1 MTDEQYWAQ
10 RMAEL
15 EEKWNKKCRQ
25 ELEAELI
32 AYYRQALEHIRKDV
46 NDLYARFARD
56 NELTYVEASQ
66 LLQGSEYRVWRMDIQ
81 DYLKQY
87 RDTGSAEILR
97 ELNTLAMRSR
107 ITRLDKLYSETLVHL
122 ADLTKKTEDRVDRF
136 LPTAYKDFYYYNLY
150 NIGQKAGLQ
159 SAVTAVDDKQ
169 VLDILKTPWS
179 DKNYSQR
186 IWKNNAKLAQTIQ
199 QTIVQA
205 THRGTSIDTL
215 SRLVSRR
222 MDVGVSDARRL
233 VRTELNFSENRAAYD
248 SIKDAG
254 MKYYRFIA
262 TLDRRTSAT
271 CREHDGHVYE
281 LDEYSP
287 GSTAPPLHPNC
298 RSTISGSL
306 YGPDKKKTG
315 TRIAR
320 NDKGKTYYVPADM
333 TYKEWEKLYVHK
345 SMTIQEW
352 NDTHK
357 AGISK
362 SILGSTYYK
371 EIVMEAK
378 NRGIAYNA
386 VHPWKVQPD
395 EQTIITRL
403 AGGDRTGGS
412 CSSLAF
418 AYAGNMNGLDV
429 LDFRG
434 GDSQMLFAQN
444 DIIAKVCHLKGVD
457 AAITH
462 VKKEIAGT
470 IDLLNNLTV
479 GKTYYL
485 AVGKHA
491 AIVRNTGNALQYL
504 ELQSGFQGYSNGW
517 HDFGIYGSISE
528 TLKTRFGCRKTVGG
542 DAMLIDIESLRDNIE
557 FQDILGYINTDE
569 AQQQKGSGG
578 HVK

>member
-87 RDTGSAEILR
+87 RDTGSVEILR

-107 ITRLDKLYSETLVHL
+107 ITPLDKLYSETLVHL
-122 ADLTKKTEDRVDRF
+122 VDLTKKTEDRVDRF
-136 LPTAYKDFYYYNLY
+136 LPTAYKDFYYHNLY

-254 MKYYRFIA
+254 MKYYRFSA

-306 YGPDKKKTG
+306 YGPGKKKTG

-320 NDKGKTYYVPADM
+320 DNNDKAYYVPADM
-333 TYKEWEKLYVHK
+333 TYREWYQQYVSAASVQNFK
-345 SMTIQEW
+345 KVVLSNEE
-352 NDTHK
+352 
-357 AGISK
+357 
-362 SILGSTYYK
+362 
-371 EIVMEAK
+371 EIVKRSGKNLAFRQIATQPNLHIANGITLKPKQMHVLQQRIASAAK
-378 NRGIAYNA
+378 VIGVAN
-386 VHPWKVQPD
+386 
-395 EQTIITRL
+395 
-403 AGGDRTGGS
+403 
-412 CSSLAF
+412 SSLP
-418 AYAGNMNGLDV
+418 
-429 LDFRG
+429 DFY
-434 GDSQMLFAQN
+434 
-444 DIIAKVCHLKGVD
+444 IA
-457 AAITH
+457 T
-462 VKKEIAGT
+462 
-470 IDLLNNLTV
+470 
-479 GKTYYL
+479 
-485 AVGKHA
+485 
-491 AIVRNTGNALQYL
+491 
-504 ELQSGFQGYSNGW
+504 ELQLDTNSLAMYNWKQNRVFITLALLDESKMMTLQKDGVLPDNPLSTIVHELIHWKDAERYRNSHHTMDGYMDWVIRKCREKVVELQKRRYNIGVSNYAQEMLIQQRF
-517 HDFGIYGSISE
+517 DEVYTEIR
-528 TLKTRFGCRKTVGG
+528 TLKLLENR
-542 DAMLIDIESLRDNIE
+542 
-557 FQDILGYINTDE
+557 
-569 AQQQKGSGG
+569 
-578 HVK
+578 